1 MDYSLG
7 KLEKIIN
14 LREIWKNEVNDI
26 KLLSEEL
33 VLNITADEI
42 EASTGSIILILRF
55 MKK

>member
-14 LREIWKNEVNDI
+14 LREIWKNEANDI

-42 EASTGSIILILRF
+42 EASIGSIMLILKF

>member
-42 EASTGSIILILRF
+42 EASTGSIILILKF